1 LEETERDIERIV
13 DEIRSS
19 KRGSRR

>member
-19 KRGSRR
+19 KRGSGW